1 MTGPLLILLLS
12 VTASGRSLLS
22 PDNVLATIRVT
33 PVIAGA
39 LLLGLVAA
47 FVLISYLSTGKL
59 RSRSRELRR
68 AKVDIK
74 RSRTF
79 LDSAQRVARL
89 GTWEFSLTRRE
100 LNWSEPLFMIFGIA
114 PEDFDP
120 DYESFIS
127 IVHPDDREMVRE
139 AASEAIKSNG
149 FYEIEYR
156 IVRPDGQ
163 IRTVKDEARV
173 ITNTRDQAVNL
184 QGTIHD
190 ITGSKDAEEE
200 VQRLEERALHSQKL
214 ENLAIMIG
222 GIAHEFNNLLTGIL
236 GNTEIALRSLP
247 ENSPARESMLR
258 VRESASSVERLT
270 SQMLDYAEHE
280 SSEKASTN
288 VSSLLTGMR
297 RLLQAAVG
305 RHIVVYF
312 DLEDDLPAVLVD
324 PYRLQQAVMN
334 LAVSAGRAVMR
345 TAQGS
350 DVQGEVK
357 IATCSREYGKQD
369 LAYSI
374 MPGAAQG
381 RYIVLEVSDNGM
393 PLTDDN
399 LEYLSGNNGSITQ
412 DEEKLALQVV
422 ARIVRDSDGSIL
434 VERGRARGTT
444 ISVLLPATRVLEE
457 VLHTQK
463 DEEKTPEPVEEV
475 SGKGKILLVDDE
487 EVVREVGMQ
496 LLDILGF
503 PSIAASDGS
512 SALAMLREHVSEI
525 GFVLLDMTMPGRTG
539 KETLTLIRKIAPTV
553 KVIICSG
560 YSEEDVIKEFEG
572 CDIAGILH
580 KPYGSEDLAGLLFS
594 LSRQD
599 S

>member
-1 MTGPLLILLLS
+1 MTGPMLIPLLS

-39 LLLGLVAA
+39 LFLGLVAA
-47 FVLISYLSTGKL
+47 LVLMSYLSMGKL
-59 RSRSRELRR
+59 RSRSRELKR

-74 RSRTF
+74 RNRTF

-89 GTWEFSLTRRE
+89 GTWEFSLTRRK

-114 PEDFDP
+114 QEDFDL

-173 ITNTRDQAVNL
+173 VTNTRGQAVNL
-184 QGTIHD
+184 QGMIHD

-200 VQRLEERALHSQKL
+200 VHLLEERALHSQKL

-236 GNTEIALRSLP
+236 GNTEVALCSLP
-247 ENSPARESMLR
+247 EDSPARESMLR

-288 VSSLLTGMR
+288 ISSLMSGMR
-297 RLLQAAVG
+297 KLLQAAVG
-305 RHIVVYF
+305 RHIIVYF
-312 DLEDDLPAVLVD
+312 DLEDGLPSVLVD

-334 LAVSAGRAVMR
+334 LAMSAGRAVMR

-350 DVQGEVK
+350 DVQGEVR

-369 LAYSI
+369 IAYSI
-374 MPGAAQG
+374 TPGTAQG
-381 RYIVLEVSDNGM
+381 RYVVLEVSDNGI

-399 LEYLSGNNGSITQ
+399 LECLSGNNGSITQ

-422 ARIVRDSDGSIL
+422 ARIVRDSDASIL
-434 VERGRARGTT
+434 VKRGRARGTT
-444 ISVLLPATRVLEE
+444 ISVLLPAAREWEE
-457 VLHTQK
+457 VLHIQK
-463 DEEKTPEPVEEV
+463 GEEKTPEPVEEV
-475 SGKGKILLVDDE
+475 NGKEKILLVDDE
-487 EVVREVGMQ
+487 EVVREVGMR

-503 PSIAASDGS
+503 PVITASDGS
-512 SALAMLREHVSEI
+512 SALAMLREHIGEI
-525 GFVLLDMTMPGRTG
+525 RFVLLDMTMPGLTG
-539 KETLTLIRKIAPTV
+539 KETLTLIRKIAPTI

-580 KPYGSEDLAGLLFS
+580 KPYGSEDLAGLLYG
-594 LSRQD
+594 LSR
-599 S
+599 